1 MWQHIT
7 SLLFLLAV
15 AFSVVCWNGF
25 AMESAHNVTSSS
37 PTNTVQQ
44 ITHLTESN
52 NRLQHQIAD
61 LRQDIEQLKQQV
73 TQLNNAPLEPQQ
85 ALGDTSGTTAHEAP
99 PEPQPTHPLDHADTI
114 LEARFAEDPLDP
126 NWASFAEAEVSNSI
140 VSVTSTQLDTIQCQ
154 STLCLLSVRHDSV
167 GAELT
172 FMMSLANLSSFANG
186 FSFTQRTEHEDGSV
200 HNVIFIS
207 RSGHALFPAHFE

>member
-52 NRLQHQIAD
+52 NRLQYQIAD

-73 TQLNNAPLEPQQ
+73 TQLNKAPLEPQQ

-99 PEPQPTHPLDHADTI
+99 PSPSPRTHWITPIQSWKHGLPKTLLI
-114 LEARFAEDPLDP
+114 LTGQ
-126 NWASFAEAEVSNSI
+126 ASLRRKSAIA
-140 VSVTSTQLDTIQCQ
+140 
-154 STLCLLSVRHDSV
+154 
-167 GAELT
+167 
-172 FMMSLANLSSFANG
+172 
-186 FSFTQRTEHEDGSV
+186 
-200 HNVIFIS
+200 
-207 RSGHALFPAHFE
+207 